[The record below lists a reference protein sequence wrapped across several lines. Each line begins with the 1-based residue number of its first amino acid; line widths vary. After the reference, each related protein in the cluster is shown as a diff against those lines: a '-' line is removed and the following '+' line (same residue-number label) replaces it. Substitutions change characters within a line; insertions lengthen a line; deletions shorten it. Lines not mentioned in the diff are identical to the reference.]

1 MADAGA
7 LLLSWLATAWL
18 HALVLCAATWCAER
32 ARLLRSLP
40 AREAA
45 WRGALLL
52 PLLSAAIALAAD
64 RGAMRIALGP
74 VASATEG
81 TDAAPAPRSAA
92 LPFHAAVEAP
102 TPRAADAPA
111 AVPAPREGARMPDAA
126 AGDAGTAAALAAA
139 AGDPRV
145 PLLVAIAWLLL
156 ALAGGVPALARL
168 HRLRR
173 RLAALPAP
181 DRALQRRAAW
191 IARRAG
197 LRGVLLAEDP
207 ELASPVA
214 VAPDRIGV
222 PTWSAQALDDAQRSA
237 MLAHEIAHLAR
248 RDPQWRLATRAMGGL
263 LPTPLSALARRRLD
277 DLAELQCD
285 DWAARATGNPRAL
298 AECLAHCLAHGRGL
312 STPAFAVPMAAANSP
327 LVERVRRLIEEAPMP
342 APAFGALRRLAI
354 VAVLG
359 GVAAATPHLVFGD
372 PQPPQ
377 SPAAPTAPAAAPATP
392 APPEAPFPPA
402 PLRGTTSVVEMPFF
416 GRTTT
421 VSLRGGG
428 YALDAKARGEFSF
441 NVAEDDLSTLD
452 GWLEIEEQHEG
463 VTRRVRFEEGDG
475 RIVRTFQVDGAAV
488 ADDAAARAWLAR
500 AIPAFLRATGIDAER
515 RVARILERG
524 GAASVLDEI
533 SRIGSDWVRA
543 TYLGALAEQ
552 ATLDAGQQDRAIAL
566 VASMDSDYEQR
577 RALEALLA
585 HETLAAAQQ
594 QALHG
599 VAGAI
604 ESDYERRVLLES
616 AIPALRDAPQVAG
629 SWIGALDRADSS
641 YEHRVALE
649 ELAKAIELD
658 DAALARLLASTQR
671 IDSDYER
678 RLALAAAAAQ
688 AGQGEPL
695 VAAYAQSAAGIDSDY
710 EAREALVALVAA
722 MQPSPAN
729 CGAVIDAV
737 SAIDSDY
744 EARLVLVEL
753 AARMPKDAALI
764 DRYRAAARKLGAYER
779 GEAEQALDRLY
790 EA

>member
-18 HALVLCAATWCAER
+18 HALVLCAAAWSAER
-32 ARLLRSLP
+32 AGLLRSLP

-52 PLLSAAIALAAD
+52 PLFTAAIALCAD
-64 RGAMRIALGP
+64 RGGLRIAVGP
-74 VASATEG
+74 ATSAAESTA
-81 TDAAPAPRSAA
+81 AAPAPRLVSQTLQTTVA
-92 LPFHAAVEAP
+92 AP
-102 TPRAADAPA
+102 TPRAAEAAP
-111 AVPAPREGARMPDAA
+111 VPVSREGARMPVAQV
-126 AGDAGTAAALAAA
+126 GDAGPAAALAAVA
-139 AGDPRV
+139 SDPRV
-145 PLLVAIAWLLL
+145 PLFVAIAWLAL
-156 ALAGGVPALARL
+156 ALAGGVLALARL

-181 DRALQRRAAW
+181 DRALVHRAAW
-191 IARRAG
+191 MARRAG
-197 LRGVLLAEDP
+197 LPRVSLAEDP
-207 ELASPVA
+207 ALASPVA
-214 VAPDRIGV
+214 VAPDCIGV
-222 PTWSAQALDDAQRSA
+222 PAWSAQALDDAQRGA

-248 RDPQWRLATRAMGGL
+248 RDPQWRLATRAVGGL

-277 DLAELQCD
+277 ELAELQCD
-285 DWAARATGNPRAL
+285 DWAARTTGNPRAL

-327 LVERVRRLIEEAPMP
+327 LVERVRRLIEETPMP

-377 SPAAPTAPAAAPATP
+377 PPPSAPTAPAPPAPADT
-392 APPEAPFPPA
+392 PFPPA

-428 YALDAKARGEFSF
+428 YALDAKARGDFSF
-441 NVAEDDLSTLD
+441 NLAEDDLSTLD

-475 RIVRTFQVDGAAV
+475 RIVRTFQVDGVAV
-488 ADDAAARAWLAR
+488 ADDGAARAWLGR

-515 RVARILERG
+515 RTARILARG
-524 GAASVLDEI
+524 GAPAVLDEAG
-533 SRIGSDWVRA
+533 RIGSDWVRV
-543 TYLGALAEQ
+543 TYLSVLAEQ

-566 VASMDSDYEQR
+566 VSTMDSDYERR

-599 VAGAI
+599 IAAAI

-616 AIPALRDAPQVAG
+616 AIPALRNAPQVAE
-629 SWIGALDRADSS
+629 SWIAALDQADSS

-649 ELAKAIELD
+649 ELAKAIDLD

-678 RLALAAAAAQ
+678 RLALTAAAAQ

-737 SAIDSDY
+737 SGIDSDH

-764 DRYRAAARKLGAYER
+764 ERYRAAARRLGSYER